1 MSNEAAPMSSGG
13 SIESLRIL
21 KEIETESEA
30 RLNKVRA
37 ESEAALKR
45 LKDEAE
51 AAVHAARAESN
62 AQREGTLAEARK
74 VAEAEATV
82 ILNEGRQAA
91 QRLEV
96 RSTQAV
102 SAKRDGVLGIV
113 LGEFRGKG
121 G

>member
-1 MSNEAAPMSSGG
+1 MSSEAAPASSGG
-13 SIESLRIL
+13 SIESLRLL
-21 KEIETESEA
+21 KEVETDAEA
-30 RLNKVRA
+30 RVQKVRA
-37 ESEAALKR
+37 DAESGLKR

-51 AAVHAARAESN
+51 AAVHAARADANAHRES
-62 AQREGTLAEARK
+62 ALAEARK
-74 VAEAEATV
+74 LAEAEASK

-96 RSTQAV
+96 KSTQAV

-121 G
+121 A